1 MITGNKIEK
10 TISNKTLLLIVLVIV
25 ILLSLVS
32 ETTKTIPVGSSE
44 NFKREN
50 LDVPRLS
57 SEEFIQ
63 KFLNRYSYQESPSQ
77 YDILLKNMN
86 KADNSLIE
94 NLINY
99 RENLLSN
106 SLDNF
111 FKLKEKV
118 IKKKEN
124 TKKII
129 DEDINEELVK
139 IAKVKKP
146 ISIAPNL
153 SNASALLSNMQEIAK
168 ISISNH
174 VEKELI
180 AKKITAFGQVMQ
192 NPKDLKTNYKFAR
205 QQFQAGNVN

>member
-1 MITGNKIEK
+1 MNCFFLLY
-10 TISNKTLLLIVLVIV
+10 SANSLLI

-50 LDVPRLS
+50 LDVPRLN
-57 SEEFIQ
+57 SEEIIQ

-86 KADNSLIE
+86 KADSSLIE
-94 NLINY
+94 NFINY
-99 RENLLSN
+99 RENLLSK

-111 FKLKEKV
+111 FKFKEKV
-118 IKKKEN
+118 VKKDEI
-124 TKKII
+124 KKII
-129 DEDINEELVK
+129 EENINEEPVK
-139 IAKVKKP
+139 IAKIEKP

-153 SNASALLSNMQEIAK
+153 SNASALLSNMEEIAK

-174 VEKELI
+174 LSN
-180 AKKITAFGQVMQ
+180 Q
-192 NPKDLKTNYKFAR
+192 L
-205 QQFQAGNVN
+205 

>member
-1 MITGNKIEK
+1 MTTGNKIEK
-10 TISNKTLLLIVLVIV
+10 SVSNKFLLLIVLAIV

-50 LDVPRLS
+50 LDVPRLN

-129 DEDINEELVK
+129 EEDINEELVK
-139 IAKVKKP
+139 IAKIEKP

-153 SNASALLSNMQEIAK
+153 SNASTLISNMEEIAK
-168 ISISNH
+168 ISNPIKNEFDKLHLQHYIS
-174 VEKELI
+174 
-180 AKKITAFGQVMQ
+180 
-192 NPKDLKTNYKFAR
+192 
-205 QQFQAGNVN
+205 

>member
-1 MITGNKIEK
+1 MTTGNKIEK
-10 TISNKTLLLIVLVIV
+10 TVSNKSLLLIVLAII

-44 NFKREN
+44 NFKREK
-50 LDVPRLS
+50 LDVPRLN
-57 SEEFIQ
+57 SEEIIQ

-99 RENLLSN
+99 RENLLSK
-106 SLDNF
+106 SLDNLF
-111 FKLKEKV
+111 ELKEKV

-124 TKKII
+124 TKQII
-129 DEDINEELVK
+129 EEDINEELVK
-139 IAKVKKP
+139 IAKIEKP

-153 SNASALLSNMQEIAK
+153 SNASTLILS
-168 ISISNH
+168 
-174 VEKELI
+174 LI
-180 AKKITAFGQVMQ
+180 HI
-192 NPKDLKTNYKFAR
+192 
-205 QQFQAGNVN
+205 

>member
-1 MITGNKIEK
+1 MTTGNKIEK
-10 TISNKTLLLIVLVIV
+10 TVSNKSLLLIVLAII

-50 LDVPRLS
+50 LDVPRLN
-57 SEEFIQ
+57 SEEIIQ

-111 FKLKEKV
+111 LNLKK
-118 IKKKEN
+118 
-124 TKKII
+124 
-129 DEDINEELVK
+129 
-139 IAKVKKP
+139 
-146 ISIAPNL
+146 
-153 SNASALLSNMQEIAK
+153 
-168 ISISNH
+168 
-174 VEKELI
+174 
-180 AKKITAFGQVMQ
+180 
-192 NPKDLKTNYKFAR
+192 R
-205 QQFQAGNVN
+205 

>member
-1 MITGNKIEK
+1 MTTGNKIEK
-10 TISNKTLLLIVLVIV
+10 TVSNKSLLLIVLAII

-50 LDVPRLS
+50 LDVPRLN
-57 SEEFIQ
+57 SEEIIQ

-118 IKKKEN
+118 IKKRKIQ
-124 TKKII
+124 KK
-129 DEDINEELVK
+129 LL
-139 IAKVKKP
+139 KKKLMK
-146 ISIAPNL
+146 S
-153 SNASALLSNMQEIAK
+153 
-168 ISISNH
+168 
-174 VEKELI
+174 
-180 AKKITAFGQVMQ
+180 
-192 NPKDLKTNYKFAR
+192 
-205 QQFQAGNVN
+205 